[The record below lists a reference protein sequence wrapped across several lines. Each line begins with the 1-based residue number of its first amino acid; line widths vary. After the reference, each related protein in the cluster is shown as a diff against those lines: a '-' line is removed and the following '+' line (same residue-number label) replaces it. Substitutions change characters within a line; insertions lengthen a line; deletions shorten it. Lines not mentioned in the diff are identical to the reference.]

1 MKSLL
6 LLFSFFA
13 FQQATFSQQIIYVNQ
28 AAQGAANGTSWADA
42 YTHLQY
48 ALIEAEAGDE
58 IWVAKGTYKPPLPVD
73 PDNRLI
79 FFYLVSGV
87 KMYGGFSGVETSL
100 AERDWNTNITRL
112 SGELGQPDQIADNS
126 SHVILGIGLDSST
139 VIDGFT
145 ISDGAGKNEL
155 TNIYGGGMLLT
166 NNFEHLTC
174 SLTIENCVFEN
185 NYAYLGGAIAWQ
197 PGAFGSEAKV
207 FPVLKNCIFRN
218 NIASFAAG
226 AVYLRVYTSHEEVL
240 KFDHCVFENNITAD
254 PLDEE
259 PLTGI
264 SGGILLTSSGYDNNM
279 NMVFSDCVF
288 KHNIGGIWGGALE
301 IECYNDL
308 DTFSLKLERCT
319 FSENA
324 SECGSAIYVNGD
336 FTFGVRETI
345 YDFSDCT
352 FERNLETDSIYSQS
366 NIKLI
371 SQPLDTNSKATFRID
386 RCRFADNLCTGDCN
400 LLNASVG
407 KIDFDVNVTNSIIK
421 GNAGG
426 GLGFSNSNTATDTN
440 TIRLNLSNSL
450 IYNNG
455 STGVG
460 TGINLFQ
467 SSFSKKRITNCT
479 FYNNNSFGFFQ
490 QHTVPGYTGLN
501 HFDTTII
508 ENCIIWNPALPADRL
523 FRSIANLL
531 ADTLPNM
538 YGFSI
543 KNCLIAGDSAAL
555 FQIPG
560 SELAFGAGNIFN
572 RFPEFADTLT
582 GNFQINTCSPAMN
595 SGDNTAVL
603 TANDLAGLP
612 RIAYTTVDMGAYEQ
626 QDSCVTVTAK
636 PDSGPSPLRIFPNP
650 VFDGQLNITL
660 PQAEGN
666 SGILTIFGSTGQLV
680 YQQQIASSQEIR
692 AACNLPAGMYLV
704 RVVCGYRQFVGKVFF
719 D

>member
-1 MKSLL
+1 MKPFFLVLSLFVFL
-6 LLFSFFA
+6 PKA
-13 FQQATFSQQIIYVNQ
+13 FSQQIIYVNQ
-28 AAQGAANGTSWADA
+28 AAQGAANGSSWADA

-100 AERDWNTNITRL
+100 SERDWNTNITRL
-112 SGELGQPDQIADNS
+112 SGELGQPDQIGDNS
-126 SHVILGIGLDSST
+126 SHVLVGIGLDSST
-139 VIDGFT
+139 VLDGFI
-145 ISDGAGKNEL
+145 ISDGTGKSEL

-166 NNFEHLTC
+166 NDFEHLTC

-185 NYAYLGGAIAWQ
+185 NYAYSGGAIAWRESV
-197 PGAFGSEAKV
+197 FGSEAKV
-207 FPVLKNCIFRN
+207 VPVLKNCIFRN

-226 AVYLRVYTSHEEVL
+226 AVYLRVYTSNEEVL

-259 PLTGI
+259 PLTGT

-301 IECYNDL
+301 IARYNDL
-308 DTFSLKLERCT
+308 DTFSLKLERCI

-324 SECGSAIYVNGD
+324 SESGSAIYVKGD
-336 FTFGVRETI
+336 FTSGTQETI
-345 YDFSDCT
+345 YDFSECT
-352 FERNLETDSIYSQS
+352 FEKNLETDSIYDQS
-366 NIKLI
+366 NITLI
-371 SQPLDTNSKATFRID
+371 SRPLDTTSKASFRID
-386 RCRFADNLCTGDCN
+386 QCRFADNLCTGACN

-407 KIDFDVNVTNSIIK
+407 KIDFDVNVSNSIIT

-440 TIRLNLSNSL
+440 IIRLNLSNSL

-460 TGINLFQ
+460 TGVNLFQ

-479 FYNNNSFGFFQ
+479 FYNNNSFGFYQ

-501 HFDTTII
+501 HFDSTII
-508 ENCIIWNPALPADRL
+508 ENCIIWNPDLPTDRL
-523 FRSIANLL
+523 FHSIANLL

-543 KNCLIAGDSAAL
+543 KNCLIAGDTSAL

-560 SELAFGAGNIFN
+560 SNLAFGAGNIFN
-572 RFPEFADTLT
+572 RFPEFVDTLT

-595 SGDNTAVL
+595 SGDNTVVS
-603 TANDLAGLP
+603 TAFDLAGLP
-612 RIAYTTVDMGAYEQ
+612 RIAYLAVDIGAFEQ
-626 QDSCVTVTAK
+626 QDSCVIVAINAAEH
-636 PDSGPSPLRIFPNP
+636 SLPLQIFPNP
-650 VFDGQLNITL
+650 VSSGQMTINVPFFDESFGVLTVISLAGKVVSKQRVALSQQIHTELNI
-660 PQAEGN
+660 P
-666 SGILTIFGSTGQLV
+666 S
-680 YQQQIASSQEIR
+680 
-692 AACNLPAGMYLV
+692 GMYFVTLN
-704 RVVCGYRQFVGKVFF
+704 CGSRNYRGKVVF